1 MISNLKIL
9 VIGKVKFTESIL
21 NTLISEGV
29 KISGVICGEERGI
42 NSDFVDLSLL
52 SSENDIPFLRTN
64 DVNSEETFIW
74 AKEKNPDIIF
84 CLGWP
89 QLIKKKLLS
98 LPKKYIVGY
107 HPSDLPYNKGRHPI
121 IWALALGLSRTASSF
136 FLMDEGA
143 DTGKVISKKSID
155 ISAND
160 KALDLYLKIESAA
173 KMQIIK
179 ILADISQDRLEIL
192 EFDYQHGNSWRR
204 RVESDGEIDWRMSA
218 QSIHNLIR
226 ALSYP
231 YDGAHFIFNSKA
243 YKVFDS
249 EISSSVINI
258 NIEPGKI
265 NSVKNGFIDIQCGDG
280 SVILKQIEPQIDL
293 TGTEYL

>member
-265 NSVKNGFIDIQCGDG
+265 NSIKNGFIDIQCGDG